1 MGHFITTVIG
11 TATGMIIASGVI
23 MVMAFMMTFNP
34 RIIKW
39 VTKRTIKLVEEV
51 ETDLMEEVE
60 TDL

>member
-11 TATGMIIASGVI
+11 TATGMIIGSGVI

-39 VTKRTIKLVEEV
+39 VTKRTIKL
-51 ETDLMEEVE
+51 MEEVE
-60 TDL
+60 VETNL

>member
-11 TATGMIIASGVI
+11 TATGMVVGSGVI
-23 MVMAFMMTFNP
+23 MIMAFVMAFNP

-39 VTKRTIKLVEEV
+39 VTKRTIKLVEEI
-51 ETDLMEEVE
+51 EVE